1 VRIAWVKTL
10 HGDGDIRD
18 GDTTIARILLAV
30 VLAIGLLGAPRV
42 ACTQPAA
49 NVPRIGWLSIASRT
63 PEVAHL
69 IEAFELGLR
78 ELGYLEGQ
86 TIAIEYRF
94 ADGRPERLPGLAAEL
109 IGRKV
114 DIIVAPNPAG
124 AQAAKQATRTVPIV
138 MLAVVDPVGTGLVA
152 SLARPGGNITGL
164 AATSSPE
171 IVGKYLELLKQAVP
185 KVSRVAVLRNP
196 ANPDTA
202 QMSREVER
210 AARSLGVQLQVLD
223 VTGPHELDGA
233 FAAMTRDRAGA
244 LLVLADTMFFLHRTL
259 IASLATKNRLPT
271 ISGNKEMAE
280 AGLLMTYGRNLTHD
294 FRRAAVY
301 VDKILK
307 GAKPADLPVELATK
321 FELVINLKTAKAL
334 GLTIPPS
341 VLARADALIQ

>member
-1 VRIAWVKTL
+1 VGGGWTA
-10 HGDGDIRD
+10 
-18 GDTTIARILLAV
+18 ARLVLAV
-30 VLAIGLLGAPRV
+30 ILTIGLFIAPHE
-42 ACTQPAA
+42 AGPQPPAK
-49 NVPRIGWLSIASRT
+49 VPRIGWLSIASRT

-69 IEAFELGLR
+69 IEAFVQGLR
-78 ELGYLEGQ
+78 ELGYVEGQ

-94 ADGRPERLPGLAAEL
+94 ADGRPEQLPGLAAEL
-109 IGRKV
+109 VGLKV

-124 AQAAKQATRTVPIV
+124 AQAGKQATSAVPIV

-164 AATSSPE
+164 AVTSSPE
-171 IVGKYLELLKQAVP
+171 IVGKYLELLRQAVP

-202 QMSREVER
+202 QMSREVEG
-210 AARSLGVQLQVLD
+210 AARRLGVQLQVLD
-223 VTGPHELDGA
+223 VRGPHELDRA
-233 FAAMTRDRAGA
+233 FAAMTRERAGA

-280 AGLLMTYGRNLTHD
+280 AGLLMTYGRNLSHD
-294 FRRAAVY
+294 FRRAAAY

-321 FELVINLKTAKAL
+321 FELVINVETAKAL

-341 VLARADALIQ
+341 VLARADVLIR

>member
-1 VRIAWVKTL
+1 VGGGANA
-10 HGDGDIRD
+10 
-18 GDTTIARILLAV
+18 ARLVLAV
-30 VLAIGLLGAPRV
+30 ILTICLLGGLVIAPREAGPQPPAKV
-42 ACTQPAA
+42 A
-49 NVPRIGWLSIASRT
+49 RIGWLSIASRT

-69 IEAFELGLR
+69 LVAFEQGLR
-78 ELGYLEGQ
+78 ELGYVDGQ

-94 ADGRPERLPGLAAEL
+94 ADGMPERLPGLAAEL
-109 IGRKV
+109 GRLKV
-114 DIIVAPNPAG
+114 DVIVTPNPAG
-124 AQAAKQATRTVPIV
+124 AQAAKQATRTIPIV

-196 ANPDTA
+196 TNPDTA
-202 QMSREVER
+202 QMSREVEG
-210 AARSLGVQLQVLD
+210 AARRLGVQLQVLD
-223 VTGPHELDGA
+223 VRGPHDLDRA
-233 FAAMTRDRAGA
+233 FAAMTRERAGA
-244 LLVLADTMFFLHRTL
+244 LLVLPDTMFFLHRRL
-259 IASLATKNRLPT
+259 VASLATKNRLPT

-280 AGLLMTYGRNLTHD
+280 AGLLVTYGRNLTHD

-321 FELVINLKTAKAL
+321 FELVINMKTAKAL

>member
-1 VRIAWVKTL
+1 VSGGGPAA
-10 HGDGDIRD
+10 
-18 GDTTIARILLAV
+18 ARVALAV
-30 VLAIGLLGAPRV
+30 ILTIGLLGGLLGAPREAGPQQPTAKV
-42 ACTQPAA
+42 A
-49 NVPRIGWLSIASRT
+49 RIGWLSIASRT

-78 ELGYLEGQ
+78 ELGYVEGQ

-94 ADGRPERLPGLAAEL
+94 AEGKPERLPRLAAEL
-109 IGRKV
+109 VGLKV
-114 DIIVAPNPAG
+114 DIIVTPNPAG
-124 AQAAKQATRTVPIV
+124 TQAAKQATPTIPIV

-233 FAAMTRDRAGA
+233 FAAMRERARA
-244 LLVLADTMFFLHRTL
+244 LLVLADTMFFLHRAR
-259 IASLATKNRLPT
+259 IANLATKNRLPT

-280 AGLLMTYGRNLTHD
+280 AGLLMTYGRNLSHD

-301 VDKILK
+301 VDKILR

-321 FELVINLKTAKAL
+321 FELVINMKTAKAL